1 LVLVCCASLSFSKY
15 PRPAIPPK
23 TCEKFELQLKCSPSA
38 ELFWVRQYT
47 TRTQLPGFFRGS
59 FASSG
64 VWVYQEHLAMVRGLG
79 LPRERL
85 LEWTAAD
92 GWGPLCE
99 FLGKDVPLEAF
110 PQGNP
115 TTEWVERTGAMMR
128 ESNRRAVRNMMIFG
142 TVVIAVVSCIAYV
155 VGFRA

>member
-1 LVLVCCASLSFSKY
+1 ML
-15 PRPAIPPK
+15 P
-23 TCEKFELQLKCSPSA
+23 PSA

-59 FASSG
+59 FISNG

-142 TVVIAVVSCIAYV
+142 TVVVAAVSCIAYV

>member
-1 LVLVCCASLSFSKY
+1 MLRLSFFLRVSEACHSSENMREVRTATDMLPPVQSSSGY
-15 PRPAIPPK
+15 GSTRPERS
-23 TCEKFELQLKCSPSA
+23 C
-38 ELFWVRQYT
+38 
-47 TRTQLPGFFRGS
+47 RGS

-142 TVVIAVVSCIAYV
+142 TVVVAAVSCIAYV
-155 VGFRA
+155 IGFRA